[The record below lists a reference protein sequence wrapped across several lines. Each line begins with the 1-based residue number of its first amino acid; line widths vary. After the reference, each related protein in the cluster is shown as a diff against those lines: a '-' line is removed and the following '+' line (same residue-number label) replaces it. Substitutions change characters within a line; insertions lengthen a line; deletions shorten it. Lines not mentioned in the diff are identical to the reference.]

1 MARIKSPP
9 DKLYTVEGN
18 PIVVKVITKKHR
30 YVIRNLVTQE
40 ELNLTW
46 KQGLA
51 VIYFLEKI
59 LEKEGREL
67 R

>member
-1 MARIKSPP
+1 MARIRSPP
-9 DKLYTVEGN
+9 DKIYDVERT
-18 PIVVKVITKKHR
+18 PILVKVITKKHR

-51 VIYFLEKI
+51 VIFFLEKI
-59 LEKEGREL
+59 LRKEGREL